1 MSAGKRPTETGVRVD
16 SQILYRIAA
25 DAVLLA
31 HALFV
36 AFVVLGLLC
45 IYLGGW
51 LGWRWVRRPL
61 FRYCHLGAVAIV
73 VAQSWV
79 GVICPLTTWEMALR
93 ERAGEA
99 SYSGAFIAHWL
110 ESLLY
115 YRAPAWVFTLVY
127 TIFGGLVLLSWFAV
141 PAQSGARRRTPG

>member
-1 MSAGKRPTETGVRVD
+1 MPVD
-16 SQILYRIAA
+16 SQTLYRIAA

-31 HALFV
+31 HTTFV
-36 AFVVLGLLC
+36 VFVVLGLLC

-61 FRYCHLGAVAIV
+61 FRFCHLGAVGV
-73 VAQSWV
+73 VVLQSWV
-79 GVICPLTTWEMALR
+79 GVICPLTTWEMTLR

-99 SYSGAFIAHWL
+99 TYAGAFIAHWL

-141 PAQSGARRRTPG
+141 PPDYGARSRTRR